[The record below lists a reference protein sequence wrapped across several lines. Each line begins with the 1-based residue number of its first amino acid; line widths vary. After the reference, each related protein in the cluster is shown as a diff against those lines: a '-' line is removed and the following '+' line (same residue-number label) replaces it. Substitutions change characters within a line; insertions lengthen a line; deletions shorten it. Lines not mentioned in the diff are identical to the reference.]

1 MPEENFNNL
10 EHEALEK
17 DMKYLAGEVQKHR
30 ESPEGGNLNEMG
42 LLRKAVE
49 SFPVEAGEGNDQVP
63 PTSSDSGP
71 LPDYAHSA
79 SDETKLEIEY
89 LLDMAFHK
97 GIAKAQK
104 EAKKSSPFILDA
116 FHDALAGRL
125 YPEMQ
130 KRGILK

>member
-1 MPEENFNNL
+1 MSEENFNNL

-17 DMKYLAGEVQKHR
+17 DIKYLVEEVQKHR
-30 ESPEGGNLNEMG
+30 ESPEGGNLNEIE

-49 SFPVEAGEGNDQVP
+49 SFPAEAGEGNSQVP

-71 LPDYAHSA
+71 LPDYARSA
-79 SDETKLEIEY
+79 SDETKLEIEH
-89 LLDMAFHK
+89 LLDMAFHE

-116 FHDALAGRL
+116 FHDALAGKL